1 MENIEATLSAIK
13 MALYGILVAVL
24 AVLLLVLYEHN
35 GRNGFASKTS
45 GWCGTESTSTPLS
58 TKQQHGK
65 DLFIANCA
73 SCHNKNMKDDLTG
86 PALGDVTEHWGKYL
100 RKDLYAYIRNSQA
113 MVKAKH
119 PRAVELWK
127 QWQPTVMN
135 SFSALTDEDI
145 EAILAYIDVQKN

>member
-13 MALYGILVAVL
+13 MALYGIMAAVL

-35 GRNGFASKTS
+35 GRNGAAPKTNS
-45 GWCGTESTSTPLS
+45 EWCGTRTLLS
-58 TKQQHGK
+58 PQQQRGH

-86 PALGDVTEHWGKYL
+86 PALGDVAEHWGKYL

-119 PRAVELWK
+119 PRAVEVWK
-127 QWQPTVMN
+127 KWQPTLMTH
-135 SFSALTDEDI
+135 FPDLTDGDI
-145 EAILAYIDVQKN
+145 EAILAYINAQKN